1 MKVRVDLE
9 AGEKIRRLRFTSILV
24 LVLAGWVC
32 VATVELATMA
42 GFRWIWPR
50 IMRTADSFVWMVPAY
65 YLAVFVLLG
74 AALAVMTRFL
84 RHRSAFQFTVTST
97 ATLAVFSILLLPLY
111 GRANQWALVLLAV
124 GIGVQVGRWSVSRG
138 TGLMKVAR
146 VLVLGLGIPIALL
159 AGGVP
164 AYFHWQ
170 ERAAYRNLPGAVS
183 SAPNVLLIILDTVR
197 AASLGLYGHSRPT
210 TPYLS
215 KTAGEWVVFDQAY
228 STTSWTLPSHASMFT
243 GLYPHQMAADWLT
256 PLEKQPRTLA
266 ETFRAAGYR
275 TGGFVANLTYASRET
290 GLARGFIHYEDYP
303 ASRWHLRRATSLS
316 YFLDTWRARTKPGR
330 RSRASKPA
338 RQINET
344 FLRWADQGGERPFF
358 AFLNYFDAHQPYRA
372 PDSLF
377 RRFQS
382 DNRMEGRYESAI
394 ASLDQEF
401 AHLMRQLEQR
411 AWLENTIVIVTSDHG
426 ELLGE
431 YNLKGHANSLYLPVL
446 RVPLLLRHD
455 GRTPLG
461 LRVSTPVTLR
471 DLAATIVDLAGSG
484 ERFPGHSLTRFW
496 QPSQPIGGSSWL
508 LAQITKGIRTPP
520 EDPVSRGTMKAII
533 GGNHLLVVNG
543 DGQEELFDL
552 GADPVA
558 PPVLMDSPA
567 QRETKDA
574 LRRELDEAYATLPGS
589 RLIVTSGRHSP

>member
-1 MKVRVDLE
+1 MKHADSE
-9 AGEKIRRLRFTSILV
+9 AGEEPRRLGFTGILV

-32 VATVELATMA
+32 VATVEMTTMA

-50 IMRTADSFVWMVPAY
+50 ITRTADSFVWMVPAY
-65 YLAVFVLLG
+65 YLGVFVLLG
-74 AALAVMTRFL
+74 AALAVITRFL
-84 RHRSAFQFTVTST
+84 RHRAAFQLTVTST
-97 ATLAVFSILLLPLY
+97 ATLAAFSILLLPLY
-111 GRANQWALVLLAV
+111 GQVNQWALLLLAT
-124 GIGVQVGRWSVSRG
+124 GIGVQLGRWSVTRG
-138 TGLMKVAR
+138 AGLIKVAR
-146 VLVLGLGIPIALL
+146 VMVVGLGIPIALL
-159 AGGVP
+159 AAGVP
-164 AYFHWQ
+164 AFFRWQ
-170 ERAAYRNLPGAVS
+170 ERASYGKLPAPVS
-183 SAPNVLLIILDTVR
+183 GAPNVLLIIFDTVR

-210 TPYLS
+210 TPNLS
-215 KTAGEWVVFDQAY
+215 EAAEEWVVFDHAY

-243 GLYPHQMAADWLT
+243 GLYPHQMGADWLT

-303 ASRWHLRRATSLS
+303 ASGWHLRRATSLS
-316 YFLDTWRARTKPGR
+316 YFFDTWRAPIKPGR

-338 RQINET
+338 RQISES
-344 FLRWADQGGERPFF
+344 FLSWADQDQERPFF

-372 PDSLF
+372 PDSLLRQF
-377 RRFQS
+377 RS
-382 DNRMEGRYESAI
+382 ENRVEGRYESAI
-394 ASLDQEF
+394 ASLDQEL
-401 AHLMRQLEQR
+401 AHLLRQLEQR
-411 AWLENTIVIVTSDHG
+411 HRLESTVVILTSDHG

-455 GRTPLG
+455 GRTPVG

-471 DLAATIVDLAGSG
+471 DLAATIVDLAGSS

-496 QPSQPIGGSSWL
+496 QPPQTIGEPSWL

-533 GGNHLLVVNG
+533 GGTHQLVING
-543 DGQEELFDL
+543 DGREELFDL
-552 GADPVA
+552 AADRVA
-558 PPVLMDSPA
+558 PPVLADSPA
-567 QRETKDA
+567 QRETRET
-574 LRRELDEAYATLPGS
+574 LRSELNKAFATPPDS
-589 RLIVTSGRHSP
+589 RVIVTSQRHSP